1 MCGKLSW
8 WNIDED
14 EKTVDTADNETGTTN
29 ENN

>member
-14 EKTVDTADNETGTTN
+14 EKTVDTAGTEACKKT